1 MKNLQNKVAVVTG
14 AGSGIGRELAI
25 ELAGHGCHLAIS
37 DVNEKGLEETA
48 QMLNETRGKITT
60 YLLDVADKDA
70 VHAHAEDVKRDH
82 GHVDIVINNAG
93 VAIGCNLDTVE
104 YGDFEWLM
112 NINFWGTIYGTRA
125 FLPLLKERKD
135 SNLVNIS
142 SIYGIMPSPLTGPYV
157 CSKFA
162 VRGYTENLMIELK
175 DTNVNISVVHPG
187 GIKTGIAKNA
197 RHLIEDEVPREHINK
212 VYEDNFRT
220 TAKKAAQ
227 VIVKGLRKNRQRI
240 MVGTDAKII
249 DWFRRLF
256 PMISM
261 RLIGNIS
268 LKLLKG

>member
-1 MKNLQNKVAVVTG
+1 MKNLKKKVAVVTG
-14 AGSGIGRELAI
+14 AGSGIGRELAV
-25 ELAGHGCHLAIS
+25 ELAGLGCNLAIS
-37 DVNEKGLEETA
+37 DVNVKGLEETA
-48 QMLNETRGKITT
+48 AMIKASSVNVTT
-60 YLLDVADKDA
+60 HILDVADKEA
-70 VHAHAEDVKRDH
+70 MHAHADEVKKAH
-82 GHVDIVINNAG
+82 GKVDIVINNAG
-93 VAIGCNLDTVE
+93 VAIGCNLDTVG
-104 YGDFEWLM
+104 YADFEWLM
-112 NINFWGTIYGTRA
+112 NINFWGVVYGTTA
-125 FLPLLKERKD
+125 FLPLLKEQKD

-142 SIYGIMPSPLTGPYV
+142 SIYGILPSPLTGPYV

-187 GIKTGIAKNA
+187 GIKTNIAKNA
-197 RHLIEDEVPREHINK
+197 RHLIEDEIPQEHLNK

-220 TAKKAAQ
+220 TSKKAAQ
-227 VIVKGLRKNRQRI
+227 VIVKGIQKDQQRI

-261 RLIGNIS
+261 RLIGNLS